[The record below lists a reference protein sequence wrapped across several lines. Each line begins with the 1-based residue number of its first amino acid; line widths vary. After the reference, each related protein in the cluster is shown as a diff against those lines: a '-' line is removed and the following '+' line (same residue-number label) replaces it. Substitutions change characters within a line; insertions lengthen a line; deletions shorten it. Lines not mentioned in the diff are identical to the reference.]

1 MKDILF
7 KIINQFTKGVDT
19 YHNNGSMWLI
29 FTDEKKWVI
38 ELTKEGTL
46 WYNFYFFQ
54 DCFKYLSLDVV
65 ENQHYITEWVEDTIQ
80 NGVRNTEN
88 DRRSAFYEVE
98 SIIQNGVRDIM
109 MSKSMDEINV
119 EDTIQNGVKETE
131 LHKDVRPSAVK
142 ETIQNGIKETHEDAY
157 HNKGRVEGV
166 IRNGI
171 IETKHGIH
179 FFEDTTE
186 NVIKNGIKEVIELPD
201 KSGQLNGY
209 GEYYARQKNMTYPH
223 TDIVNNVITDGIKE
237 TNWRKVDNHP
247 TYLDHILINK

>member
-1 MKDILF
+1 MRDLLS

-19 YHNNGSMWLI
+19 YYNNGSMWFI

-54 DCFKYLSLDVV
+54 DCFKYLSLDVL

-80 NGVRNTEN
+80 NG
-88 DRRSAFYEVE
+88 
-98 SIIQNGVRDIM
+98 
-109 MSKSMDEINV
+109 
-119 EDTIQNGVKETE
+119 
-131 LHKDVRPSAVK
+131 
-142 ETIQNGIKETHEDAY
+142 IKETHEDVY

-166 IRNGI
+166 IKNGI
-171 IETKHGIH
+171 KYVKKRNRQPYGKVGDIVKNGIRETIHGIH

-223 TDIVNNVITDGIKE
+223 TDIVNDVITDGIKE